1 MTRDSDVRDAA
12 TGQGA
17 PSGADGRPRL
27 GERPGPVFLSAPPGG
42 TGLASTVA
50 SDFWP
55 PQLWENAFL
64 CVKPPRLVEMCY
76 SSHRK
81 LIQAQRRDGA

>member
-1 MTRDSDVRDAA
+1 MPMAA
-12 TGQGA
+12 RSWERGLGQ
-17 PSGADGRPRL
+17 
-27 GERPGPVFLSAPPGG
+27 FLSAPPGG

-50 SDFWP
+50 SRTSWP

-64 CVKPPRLVEMCY
+64 CVKPPRFVEMCY
-76 SSHRK
+76 SSQRK